1 MSQLIHPSAVCESS
15 DIGSATRVG
24 AFAFIAKTVKVGRS
38 CVIGPHVCIE
48 RDAVIGDRVVIQT
61 AAHISAGTII
71 EDEVSI
77 EAHATIELPQNSRL
91 ASGDNNPTMLR
102 RGCVIGA
109 QATLRGGVCIGEHA
123 VVEAGAVVTRSVQP
137 SAIVAGNPATVRAF
151 VTTQEH
157 PLPID
162 SPRPHAAMKKSVIR
176 GVAVYEMPLFRD
188 PRGNLTVGEFERTL
202 PFTPKR
208 FFMTLDVPSFDVRG
222 EHAHRTC
229 HQFLLCVYGSCAVVV
244 DDGVNREEFLLDRP
258 TLGIHVP
265 PMVWATEY
273 KHSPDSRLLV
283 FASEYYDPAEYIR
296 DYRTFLSQA
305 ATAFQ
310 GATTEGDA

>member
-15 DIGSATRVG
+15 EIGPATRVG
-24 AFAFIAKTVKVGRS
+24 AFAFIAKTVKIGRN

-48 RDAVIGDRVVIQT
+48 RDAVIGDQVIIRT
-61 AAHISAGTII
+61 AAQISAGTII
-71 EDEVSI
+71 EDNVLI
-77 EAHATIELPQNSRL
+77 DAHATIAFSQNSGQDS
-91 ASGDNNPTMLR
+91 AVNDPTMLR

-109 QATLRGGVCIGEHA
+109 QATIHAGVCIGEHA

-137 SAIVAGNPATVRAF
+137 SAIVAGNPASVRAF
-151 VTTQEH
+151 VTTQAN
-157 PLPID
+157 PLSID
-162 SPRPHAAMKKSVIR
+162 SSRPQVLVKRSAIR
-176 GVAVYEMPLFRD
+176 GVATYEMPLFRD

-202 PFTPKR
+202 PFIPKR
-208 FFMTLDVPSFDVRG
+208 FFMSLDVPSFDLRG

-244 DDGVNREEFLLDRP
+244 DDGVNREEFFLDRP
-258 TLGIHVP
+258 TFGIHIP

-273 KHSPDSRLLV
+273 KHSADSRLLV
-283 FASEYYDPAEYIR
+283 LASEYYDPTEYIR
-296 DYRTFLSQA
+296 DYRAFLREA

-310 GATTEGDA
+310 GASS